1 MLRPETIEALK
12 ENDFDSLEVYLQDLS
27 EQYGVPEDVVYSLYE
42 LLGETELFDGLV
54 SAVQDTESEFE
65 DDWDSDE

>member
-42 LLGETELFDGLV
+42 VLGESEMWDGLV
-54 SAVQDTESEFE
+54 SALQDAENMFE
-65 DDWDSDE
+65 DNWDSEE